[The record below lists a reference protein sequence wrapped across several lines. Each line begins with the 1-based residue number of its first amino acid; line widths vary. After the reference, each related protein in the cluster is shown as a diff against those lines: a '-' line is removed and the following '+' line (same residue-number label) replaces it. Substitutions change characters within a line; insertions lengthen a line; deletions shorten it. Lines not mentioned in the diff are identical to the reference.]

1 MLLRDKIA
9 AVIAVAILAVGYCHD
24 AFADGPTKTASILPE
39 IPGVT
44 VKGGWTGCGV
54 GVSGA
59 GVIGQA
65 DFGAPVNISSEG
77 QLVSVLLACDVQAGQ
92 MVFGGAIEHGWF
104 FGDLNKI
111 GLDTDLTIRGRAG
124 FLIAPNTL
132 LFGHAGWSRVET
144 TGAGSIDGWKFGPGI
159 SIKLPNSS
167 AFLDFRYDYGVWDSP
182 FSGVD
187 LTSHAAVVSL
197 TFKFGA
203 K

>member
-1 MLLRDKIA
+1 MLRDKLA
-9 AVIAVAILAVGYCHD
+9 AALAVVILAAGYCHD
-24 AFADGPTKTASILPE
+24 ARADGLPKSASILPD

-44 VKGGWTGCGV
+44 AKGGWTGCGV

-59 GVIGQA
+59 GVIGQLSV
-65 DFGAPVNISSEG
+65 DTFPIGASSDG
-77 QLVSVLLACDVQAGQ
+77 GLASVLLACDVQAGQ
-92 MVFGGAIEHGWF
+92 MVFGGAVEYGWF
-104 FGDLNKI
+104 FGDLNDI
-111 GLDTDLTIRGRAG
+111 GADTDLTIRGRAG

-132 LFGHAGWSRVET
+132 LFGHAGWSRIET
-144 TGAGSIDGWKFGPGI
+144 TGAGSIDGWKFGPGV

-182 FSGVD
+182 FGGAD
-187 LTSHAAVVSL
+187 LTSHAGVVSL